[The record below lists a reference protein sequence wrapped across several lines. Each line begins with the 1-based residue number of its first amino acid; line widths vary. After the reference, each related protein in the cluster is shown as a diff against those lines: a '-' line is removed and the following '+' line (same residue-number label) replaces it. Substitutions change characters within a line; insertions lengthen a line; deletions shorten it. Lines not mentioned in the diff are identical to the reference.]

1 MEGTDCAP
9 AALTP
14 AFCCRRWRLWVWI
27 GDCPVN
33 VACQNPPKLLMLL
46 QMLSAEVLD
55 GMVNI
60 VRRMPRILA
69 DEELAAAWGPVTPPG
84 QQGALRKAKGADI
97 AGMVQASD
105 AINMCR

>member
-1 MEGTDCAP
+1 
-9 AALTP
+9 
-14 AFCCRRWRLWVWI
+14 
-27 GDCPVN
+27 
-33 VACQNPPKLLMLL
+33 
-46 QMLSAEVLD
+46 MLSTEVLD

-69 DEELAAAWGPVTPPG
+69 DEELAAAWGPVTPSEP
-84 QQGALRKAKGADI
+84 QGPLRKARGADI